1 MTAVPPDAEGQQEST
16 RQAADEP
23 GDESAVEQQSDDG
36 ASVDEASVD
45 EGSVDERTGVAA
57 ADGAAARLRDLDG
70 APVEAHVEIYED
82 AHRRLEE
89 GLADLD
95 ER

>member
-1 MTAVPPDAEGQQEST
+1 MSSLPPDAQAQRDETTGAQDAPEDDGAT
-16 RQAADEP
+16 GVPAADE
-23 GDESAVEQQSDDG
+23 
-36 ASVDEASVD
+36 
-45 EGSVDERTGVAA
+45 
-57 ADGAAARLRDLDG
+57 AAARLRDLDD
-70 APVEAHVEIYED
+70 APVESHVEIYED